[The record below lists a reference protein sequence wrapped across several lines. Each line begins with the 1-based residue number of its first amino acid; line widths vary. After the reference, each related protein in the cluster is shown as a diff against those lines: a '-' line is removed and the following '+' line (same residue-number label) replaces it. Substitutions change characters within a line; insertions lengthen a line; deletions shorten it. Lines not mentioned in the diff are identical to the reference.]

1 MRRYFSDTKHR
12 RFISD
17 FQFLFRLIRNSH
29 GELDLRLRDGYF
41 NLYYRGNSM
50 MAIYPRSSD
59 YRVSIHKKFTRGVFE
74 DVDARLEPIID
85 GARED
90 TKGYINYNVRPSMLH
105 PFLQRQHLNR
115 IQTRIKR
122 VNHGEETTFEH
133 ALITDNQ
140 DREDYFIIDR
150 QVRDPGTRYQMDLLG
165 LRQAAGCSYEF
176 EVIEVKMGNNPELAG
191 RVAEQLNTYVNH
203 VQSNAEEWAASYEK
217 TYQQLRS
224 TRIFEIPHYERIVI
238 EPRVSGRIV
247 VMGYSGLAR
256 PPVRTLEASYP
267 GIRVQQMSHKLSVP

>member
-1 MRRYFSDTKHR
+1 MRRYFSDTDHC

-17 FQFLFRLIRNSH
+17 FQFLFRMIRSSH

-50 MAIYPRSSD
+50 MAVYFRKSD
-59 YRVSIHKKFTRGVFE
+59 YRVSINNKFTTGVFD
-74 DVDARLEPIID
+74 DVDARLAPIID
-85 GARED
+85 TVHED
-90 TKGYINYNVRPSMLH
+90 SRGYRNYFVRPAVLH
-105 PFLQRQHLNR
+105 LLLQRRHLDR

-140 DREDYFIIDR
+140 DREDYFVIDR

-165 LRQAAGCSYEF
+165 LRQVAGCRYEF

-191 RVAEQLNTYVNH
+191 RVAEQLTTYVEH
-203 VQSNAEEWAASYEK
+203 AQSNAGEWAASYER

-224 TRIFEIPHYERIVI
+224 TGILDVPHYERITI

-247 VMGYSGLAR
+247 VMGYSGMAAAPIRALKTR
-256 PPVRTLEASYP
+256 FP
-267 GIRVQQMSHKLSVP
+267 GICVQQMSHEL